1 MLSRDSLDSNI
12 SSANIEVTAGKWS
25 APEAVEDAESRLEFE
40 KILAYHRNNWA
51 GLGSITTQKIQPRNT
66 QDYCKLTSSVFEKSD
81 DDKLH
86 ANSVQLRRT
95 WSILEELFSNA
106 TFFTIFLCRCYI
118 WHTPFTVQL
127 VQVAYCS
134 WSCVFS
140 LFKTSLHIS
149 SRSQSMQGCI
159 GTRKIYFSSWCSI
172 ASSCISINSF
182 LTSYQV
188 SNTNFSYV
196 KFVKAGSRLP
206 KTSKKTTADVYIVH
220 QTGFVCLILSLH

>member
-1 MLSRDSLDSNI
+1 M
-12 SSANIEVTAGKWS
+12 G
-25 APEAVEDAESRLEFE
+25 
-40 KILAYHRNNWA
+40 YHQNNRA
-51 GLGSITTQKIQPRNT
+51 GLGSITTQKIPPKNT
-66 QDYCKLTSSVFEKSD
+66 QDYRKLISSVVEKSD

-86 ANSVQLRRT
+86 AKSVQLSLQGQWTR
-95 WSILEELFSNA
+95 WCDYIKLDLSWKNLFAMPQSLLSFCLGA
-106 TFFTIFLCRCYI
+106 TYD
-118 WHTPFTVQL
+118 TPITVRL
-127 VQVAYCS
+127 AQVAYCS

-159 GTRKIYFSSWCSI
+159 ATRKIYFSSWCSI